1 MFSNMSNELSKD
13 FFILLLLIFP
23 LLFLVQGIM
32 DVAIWAVTRD
42 GCNKAQAKCIYPC
55 EGRGTTDESTDQQFF
70 GRAALCSSFSGK

>member
-42 GCNKAQAKCIYPC
+42 GCNRHKRNVFILV
-55 EGRGTTDESTDQQFF
+55 
-70 GRAALCSSFSGK
+70 RAGARLMNL